1 MLDKLR
7 DAVVLGA
14 GFVVGATAVTL
25 VMRKLK
31 LLPPMPPRM

>member
-1 MLDKLR
+1 MLDRFR

-25 VMRKLK
+25 ALRKLK